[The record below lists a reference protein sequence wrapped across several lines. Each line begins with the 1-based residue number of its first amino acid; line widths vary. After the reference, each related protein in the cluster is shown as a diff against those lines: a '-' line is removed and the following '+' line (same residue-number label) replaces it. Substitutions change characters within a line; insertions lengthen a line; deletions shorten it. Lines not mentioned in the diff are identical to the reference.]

1 MQRILSTNVT
11 RLIVEIRSS
20 YVNTREGHYN
30 CDGPRIYATAPL
42 PYIIL
47 DGYGVHTAPVKVVQQ
62 KFRRLWCRNCAGYV
76 FDRIGSKFDLDFSV
90 RIFERLSVQMF
101 VC

>member
-11 RLIVEIRSS
+11 RLIVEICSS
-20 YVNTREGHYN
+20 YVNTHEGHYN

-47 DGYGVHTAPVKVVQQ
+47 DGYGVHTAPVKFVQQ
-62 KFRRLWCRNCAGYV
+62 KFRRHGAGIAPV
-76 FDRIGSKFDLDFSV
+76 TFSTV
-90 RIFERLSVQMF
+90 TAQI
-101 VC
+101 